1 MKLTRRHFV
10 AGAVAALLGAAGLE
24 RIREWIGSTPQGALP
39 AGRRPVEQ
47 HVLQGARVIVDEGV
61 EVVVPPRHH
70 RVVTARVEVDATPSA
85 LQEAR
90 HALESALTELDAR
103 YPPSPEGLAL
113 TVAWGLPY
121 FRRFVP
127 GQARRE
133 IPIDRRAS
141 AARGREI
148 RVLEEAERFPSDPA
162 DTILERNDV
171 AVLLRSDNLDALD
184 EAQQRLFG
192 DLTEIF
198 AVTSIRN
205 GFVGGG
211 FEGRRS
217 LPNRMLAANRVRGGA
232 LMPSSAELFLGFT
245 STVKRSLG
253 PPKIVNFET
262 LGYAELPS
270 GYFMGGTHMHL
281 SHIGENLLAWYL
293 NFGRAERVEAMFRP
307 GLEVLPT
314 RQTVESAPVDS
325 VTELR
330 HDYERRRRI
339 GHVGSIQPASR
350 LERDVV
356 ARDGTL
362 YPKGTA
368 VPQRADFNTL
378 DNPFAWSVDPARDR
392 LEREPAAGVHFVVF
406 NPTSDD
412 FARVRLAM
420 DGVLPDGS
428 RLELPARSIG
438 QGLNSVLRTTHR
450 QNFLVPP
457 RAHRSFPLTELSA

>member
-10 AGAVAALLGAAGLE
+10 AGAVATLLGGAGLS
-24 RIREWIGSTPQGALP
+24 RLREWIGGTPHGTAV
-39 AGRRPVEQ
+39 GVRHPVEQ
-47 HVLQGARVIVDEGV
+47 HVLQGAKVIADEGV
-61 EVVVPPRHH
+61 DVVVPPRHH
-70 RVVTARVEVDATPSA
+70 RVVTARVKVDATPSA
-85 LQEAR
+85 LREAR
-90 HALESALTELDAR
+90 PALENALTELDAR
-103 YPPSPEGLAL
+103 YPRSPEGLTL

-127 GQARRE
+127 AQARRE

-141 AARGREI
+141 AGRGHDI
-148 RVLEEAERFPSDPA
+148 RVLEEAERFPSDPE
-162 DTILERNDV
+162 DTILEHNDV
-171 AVLLRSDNLDALD
+171 AVLLRGDNLDDLD
-184 EAQQRLFG
+184 AAQERLFD
-192 DLTEIF
+192 DLSEIF

-217 LPNRMLAANRVRGGA
+217 LPNRMLTDARIRGGA
-232 LMPSSAELFLGFT
+232 LMPSTAELFLGFT

-270 GYFMGGTHMHL
+270 GYFLGGTHMHL

-293 NFGRAERVEAMFRP
+293 NFGHAERVEAMFGP
-307 GLEVLPT
+307 GLDLAST
-314 RQTVESAPVDS
+314 TQTVNHAPADS
-325 VTELR
+325 IAELR
-330 HDYERRRRI
+330 HHFAQRRRI

-350 LERDVV
+350 LERDVIGH
-356 ARDGTL
+356 DGTL

-378 DNPFAWSVDPARDR
+378 DNPFAWSAHPARDR
-392 LEREPAAGVHFVVF
+392 LEHEPAAGVHFVVF

-420 DGVLPDGS
+420 DGILPDGS
-428 RLELPARSIG
+428 RLQLTPRSIG

-457 RAHRSFPLTELSA
+457 RAHRSFPLSELSA